1 MAEIDDFEPNDAD
14 NTGRW
19 PENMQFS
26 AVNDAGRADEGIIA
40 RWWRDNNG
48 SLAASGSSN
57 AFTVTSN
64 RTIAQ
69 LYDDLTLCF
78 TANHTITGACTLN
91 LNGIGAK
98 AIKSP
103 NGANLGS
110 GAIVEG
116 QPVKVIYKSGPDAWL
131 MVSAPAH
138 MLGYATTSVSGVVE
152 LATGAE
158 VKAAS
163 DTTRPVTPGLQH
175 LHPAHPKAYGLITVS
190 GGTPSLSKSY
200 GVASVSDQG
209 AGRYRVTLSNAMDG
223 TSYAPIVTSFR
234 WDNGTRQA
242 SSNVQIISATQ
253 FDILIGDADGSDT
266 GSLVDA
272 SCTFAVFGDL
282 AS

>member
-1 MAEIDDFEPNDAD
+1 MAELDDFDPTDD
-14 NTGRW
+14 NNTERW

-26 AVNDAGRADEGIIA
+26 AVNDAGRADEGILA

-163 DTTRPVTPGLQH
+163 DTTRPVTPGRQH
-175 LHPAHPKAYGLITVS
+175 LHPAHPKAWGVVTVTGGVPTLVSSFNIAGITDIAS
-190 GGTPSLSKSY
+190 GRL
-200 GVASVSDQG
+200 GVTIDNDFAN
-209 AGRYRVTLSNAMDG
+209 ANYAIIATAMSNIGGDIRA
-223 TSYAPIVTSFR
+223 VQV
-234 WDNGTRQA
+234 RQ
-242 SSNVQIISATQ
+242 STQ
-253 FDILIGDADGSDT
+253 TT
-266 GSLVDA
+266 GSFELSARTGNNAPTDLA
-272 SCTFAVFGDL
+272 KWYFACFGDL
-282 AS
+282 A

>member
-116 QPVKVIYKSGPDAWL
+116 QPVHVVYKSGPDAWL

-138 MLGYATTSVSGVVE
+138 MLGYATTSVAGVVE
-152 LATGAE
+152 LATDGE
-158 VKAAS
+158 MEAAS
-163 DTTRPVTPGLQH
+163 STDRAVTPGRQKF
-175 LHPAHPKAYGLITVS
+175 HPMHPKAGAKINVS
-190 GGTPSLSKSY
+190 GGTPVLGTSY
-200 GVASVSDQG
+200 GVSSVSDLG
-209 AGRYRVTLSNAMDG
+209 VGHYRVTLSPAMDNTAYLVIPSVYSTMFG
-223 TSYAPIVTSFR
+223 AATCVV
-234 WDNGTRQA
+234 
-242 SSNVQIISATQ
+242 NVISTTQ
-253 FDILIGDADGSDT
+253 FDMRFGDAEGGNSGVPID
-266 GSLVDA
+266 V
-272 SCTFAVFGDL
+272 SCAFVVFG
-282 AS
+282 AQ

>member
-1 MAEIDDFEPNDAD
+1 L
-14 NTGRW
+14 
-19 PENMQFS
+19 
-26 AVNDAGRADEGIIA
+26 A

-48 SLAASGSSN
+48 SLTASGSSN

-98 AIKSP
+98 PIKSP

-116 QPVKVIYKSGPDAWL
+116 QPVHVVYKSGPDAWL

-138 MLGYATTSVSGVVE
+138 MLGYATTSVAGVVE
-152 LATGAE
+152 LATAAE
-158 VKAAS
+158 IEAAS

-175 LHPAHPKAYGLITVS
+175 RHPGHPKAGGNFNGTGIPAFRPGDYGMGAIT
-190 GGTPSLSKSY
+190 
-200 GVASVSDQG
+200 
-209 AGRYRVTLSNAMDG
+209 
-223 TSYAPIVTSFR
+223 
-234 WDNGTRQA
+234 DNG
-242 SSNVQIISATQ
+242 
-253 FDILIGDADGSDT
+253 IGNYTLALDTAFADT
-266 GSLVDA
+266 NYWV
-272 SCTFAVFGDL
+272 
-282 AS
+282 

>member
-1 MAEIDDFEPNDAD
+1 MAELDDFDPTDD
-14 NTGRW
+14 NNTERW

-26 AVNDAGRADEGIIA
+26 AVNDAGRADEGILA

-116 QPVKVIYKSGPDAWL
+116 QPVHVVYKSGPDAWL

-138 MLGYATTSVSGVVE
+138 MLGYATTSVAGVVE

-158 VKAAS
+158 VKTAS

-175 LHPAHPKAYGLITVS
+175 LHPAHPKAWGYVRVT
-190 GGTPSLSKSY
+190 GGVPTL
-200 GVASVSDQG
+200 VASYNV
-209 AGRYRVTLSNAMDG
+209 AGITDVGTGILGVTLDVDFASNN
-223 TSYAPIVTSFR
+223 YAVVATTGAATNELRPASVNVSTRAAGSF
-234 WDNGTRQA
+234 QLY
-242 SSNVQIISATQ
+242 SH
-253 FDILIGDADGSDT
+253 
-266 GSLVDA
+266 LVNAGLLDPGEWN
-272 SCTFAVFGDL
+272 FACFGEL

>member
-1 MAEIDDFEPNDAD
+1 MAELDDFDPTDD
-14 NTGRW
+14 NNTERW

-26 AVNDAGRADEGIIA
+26 AVNDAGRADEGILA

-69 LYDDLTLCF
+69 LYGALTLCF

-116 QPVKVIYKSGPDAWL
+116 QPVHVVYKSSPDAWL

-138 MLGYATTSVSGVVE
+138 MLGAATESVAGVVE
-152 LATGAE
+152 LASQAE
-158 VKAAS
+158 MEAATALDRVVS
-163 DTTRPVTPGLQH
+163 PGRMH
-175 LHPAHPKAYGLITVS
+175 HHPGVAKFWAFVTVS
-190 GGTPSLSKSY
+190 GGTPTLQKSY
-200 GVASVSDQG
+200 
-209 AGRYRVTLSNAMDG
+209 N
-223 TSYAPIVTSFR
+223 VTSI
-234 WDNGTRQA
+234 T
-242 SSNVQIISATQ
+242 
-253 FDILIGDADGSDT
+253 DA
-266 GSLVDA
+266 
-272 SCTFAVFGDL
+272 
-282 AS
+282 

>member
-1 MAEIDDFEPNDAD
+1 MAELDDFDPTDAN
-14 NTGRW
+14 NTERW

-26 AVNDAGRADEGIIA
+26 AVNDAGRADEGILA

-48 SLAASGSSN
+48 SLTASGSSN

-98 AIKSP
+98 PIKSP

-138 MLGYATTSVSGVVE
+138 MLGYATTSVAGVVE

-163 DTTRPVTPGLQH
+163 DTTRPVTPGLQR
-175 LHPAHPKAYGLITVS
+175 LHPAHPKAWGVVTVS
-190 GGTPSLSKSY
+190 SGTPRLRDSY
-200 GVASVSDQG
+200 NISGITDSG
-209 AGRYRVTLSNAMDG
+209 EGRLTVTLDNDFADDNYAIIATAM
-223 TSYAPIVTSFR
+223 
-234 WDNGTRQA
+234 
-242 SSNVQIISATQ
+242 SSTGGGDIISVQVWQGTQ
-253 FDILIGDADGSDT
+253 AAGSFQLSSRT
-266 GSLVDA
+266 GNNNSRDP
-272 SCTFAVFGDL
+272 
-282 AS
+282 

>member
-1 MAEIDDFEPNDAD
+1 MAELDDFDPTDD
-14 NTGRW
+14 NNTERW

-26 AVNDAGRADEGIIA
+26 AVNDAGRADEGILA

-116 QPVKVIYKSGPDAWL
+116 QPVHVVYKSGPDAWL

-138 MLGYATTSVSGVVE
+138 MLGYATTSVAGVVE

-158 VKAAS
+158 VQTAS
-163 DTTRPVTPGLQH
+163 DTTRPVTPGLQR
-175 LHPAHPKAYGLITVS
+175 LHPAHPKAWATITLS
-190 GGTPSLSKSY
+190 GGTPILTADY
-200 GVASVSDQG
+200 GVASVSDLG
-209 AGRYRVTLSNAMDG
+209 IGRYRVTLDEAMADTNYAVIGTTAATSNNSMAGVGVQKISETVFVIWLGDMAGNDPG
-223 TSYAPIVTSFR
+223 DPIDVSV
-234 WDNGTRQA
+234 
-242 SSNVQIISATQ
+242 S
-253 FDILIGDADGSDT
+253 
-266 GSLVDA
+266 
-272 SCTFAVFGDL
+272 FAVFGDL
-282 AS
+282 A

>member
-116 QPVKVIYKSGPDAWL
+116 QPVHVVYKSGPDAWL

-138 MLGYATTSVSGVVE
+138 MLGYATTSVAGVVE
-152 LATGAE
+152 LATDGE
-158 VKAAS
+158 MEAAS
-163 DTTRPVTPGLQH
+163 STDRAVTPGRQKF
-175 LHPAHPKAYGLITVS
+175 HPMHPKAGAKINVS
-190 GGTPSLSKSY
+190 GGTPVLGTSY
-200 GVASVSDQG
+200 GVSSVSDLG
-209 AGRYRVTLSNAMDG
+209 VGHYRVTLAQAMADTDYLVIPSVHHWAFG
-223 TSYAPIVTSFR
+223 EATCVV
-234 WDNGTRQA
+234 D
-242 SSNVQIISATQ
+242 VISTTQ
-253 FDILIGDADGSDT
+253 FDMRFGDAQGGSSGDPRD
-266 GSLVDA
+266 V
-272 SCTFAVFGDL
+272 SCAFVVFGDQ
-282 AS
+282 

>member
-64 RTIAQ
+64 RTIEQ

-116 QPVKVIYKSGPDAWL
+116 QPVHVVYKSGPDAWL

-158 VKAAS
+158 VEAAS
-163 DTTRPVTPGLQH
+163 DTTRPVTPGT
-175 LHPAHPKAYGLITVS
+175 LHEHPGVAKFYAYVTVS
-190 GGTPSLSKSY
+190 GGTPTLKKGYNVAGITDAGVGLLRVTIDNDFSSADWAPQLTVRHSPSSLSSLTVVSQSAGSVVVSY
-200 GVASVSDQG
+200 KVGTDDGAPTDPEAWSVAG
-209 AGRYRVTLSNAMDG
+209 YGE
-223 TSYAPIVTSFR
+223 
-234 WDNGTRQA
+234 
-242 SSNVQIISATQ
+242 
-253 FDILIGDADGSDT
+253 
-266 GSLVDA
+266 
-272 SCTFAVFGDL
+272 L
-282 AS
+282 A

>member
-91 LNGIGAK
+91 LNGLGAK

-110 GAIVEG
+110 GAIVDG
-116 QPVKVIYKSGPDAWL
+116 QPVHVVYKSGPDAWL

-175 LHPAHPKAYGLITVS
+175 LHPAHPKAWGYVMVT
-190 GGTPSLSKSY
+190 GGVPTL
-200 GVASVSDQG
+200 VASYNV
-209 AGRYRVTLSNAMDG
+209 AGITDVGTGILGVTLDVDFSSAN
-223 TSYAPIVTSFR
+223 YAIVATADREGAAPDWVGVEQRAAGSFR
-234 WDNGTRQA
+234 LRSENHDAQ
-242 SSNVQIISATQ
+242 NVDPGGYS
-253 FDILIGDADGSDT
+253 
-266 GSLVDA
+266 
-272 SCTFAVFGDL
+272 FACFGEL

>member
-116 QPVKVIYKSGPDAWL
+116 QPVHVVYKSGPDAWL

-163 DTTRPVTPGLQH
+163 DTTRPVTPGWQH
-175 LHPAHPKAYGLITVS
+175 LHPAHPKAWACILIP
-190 GGTPSLSKSY
+190 GGVPTLAKQL
-200 GVASVSDQG
+200 GIASVADLG
-209 AGRYRVTLSNAMDG
+209 EGHYRVTLQNAMADMNYIVVG
-223 TSYAPIVTSFR
+223 TTTAWSNDSM
-234 WDNGTRQA
+234 GTVGIQK
-242 SSNVQIISATQ
+242 ISTTT
-253 FDILIGDADGSDT
+253 FDIWLGDNAGSSPGDR
-266 GSLVDA
+266 VDRD
-272 SCTFAVFGDL
+272 VDIIVIGDL
-282 AS
+282 A